1 MFNNY
6 STPRAKNYRFD
17 LYNQLSNSFKIKK
30 REKHSLHELIIKEQ
44 KEVYNMLS
52 KDPDFKG
59 DISKL
64 VPIKKSEDFYEKV
77 FLKGFQKGNYLL
89 DIIKNIQKKKDT
101 QKAPLTQR
109 LVNRNNK
116 IEILKRKKM
125 KWENRLKL
133 LQKPLIK
140 KNNSFLHSS
149 KKLNESL
156 DKLEEKKSYVDYS
169 RNLKPIKNLK
179 KNYNFNTGKSQRKK
193 LSNLHSLLFKCE
205 VGINEGQ
212 SIRNNFE
219 QFHKLMHQNDK
230 KISSDEKNNQLNS
243 IFKMLEAVKK
253 KKKIDE
259 FSSFDK
265 YKTLEEKKMKEF
277 KKDLIFKVS
286 DILAYSNRNEYNK
299 KIKSQISFNAY
310 DLYLDD
316 VDTINKKISSK
327 RKIEEKNIEQLNIL
341 LDDFHMGKELL
352 KKKLDELNEKNE
364 KYKNIKGDIKI
375 DFNEEEDISKYN
387 EKVILN
393 NHKLKNP
400 NDITFYSRFKHIF

>member
-1 MFNNY
+1 
-6 STPRAKNYRFD
+6 
-17 LYNQLSNSFKIKK
+17 
-30 REKHSLHELIIKEQ
+30 
-44 KEVYNMLS
+44 
-52 KDPDFKG
+52 
-59 DISKL
+59 
-64 VPIKKSEDFYEKV
+64 
-77 FLKGFQKGNYLL
+77 
-89 DIIKNIQKKKDT
+89 
-101 QKAPLTQR
+101 
-109 LVNRNNK
+109 
-116 IEILKRKKM
+116 
-125 KWENRLKL
+125 
-133 LQKPLIK
+133 
-140 KNNSFLHSS
+140 
-149 KKLNESL
+149 
-156 DKLEEKKSYVDYS
+156 
-169 RNLKPIKNLK
+169 
-179 KNYNFNTGKSQRKK
+179 
-193 LSNLHSLLFKCE
+193 
-205 VGINEGQ
+205 
-212 SIRNNFE
+212 
-219 QFHKLMHQNDK
+219 
-230 KISSDEKNNQLNS
+230 
-243 IFKMLEAVKK
+243 MLEAVKK

-286 DILAYSNRNEYNK
+286 DTLAYSNRNEYNK